1 MSVSNTLEWL
11 RKSAELTQGSESHAF
26 MLAYECLNNALT
38 TVEEDKKYIV
48 RIERE
53 LHAAQTRIAR
63 LTGVNTPMEVTDSDT
78 TAYVPTPDTDY
89 APGYTQ
95 GQLDAAF
102 EDGASL

>member
-11 RKSAELTQGSESHAF
+11 
-26 MLAYECLNNALT
+26 
-38 TVEEDKKYIV
+38 
-48 RIERE
+48 
-53 LHAAQTRIAR
+53 RIAR

-95 GQLDAAF
+95 GQEVTRQNDHGSIELSAPTQ
-102 EDGASL
+102 DGDTP